1 MTMRDPLPE
10 LDRDMT
16 EASDEQLLR
25 VVGIIDALDRRGP
38 VDGVLTPVRSR
49 LALLRPPRP
58 ITLGRVLILPFE
70 DLLVE
75 PDEVWPGRRCFSR
88 AHLGWLV
95 ERVTGEL
102 GPALR
107 DMLRELA
114 CDRTMLEADA
124 VLDIGKNLW
133 PAAAEIAK
141 RSAGAADRDT
151 ELREQLSGVTPLLD
165 LGATLVPAIW
175 ALPPRPMATL
185 EQSERE
191 RLINLVRRAVGI
203 DEAAAEAVL
212 DVLVARSSS
221 LMVLLAPLRHA
232 NMGVHSS
239 RCHAILTRLV
249 RRRIAEMREV
259 ATRLA
264 GKAATGHAARA
275 PPRFCGSSPISRT
288 WRASGPSRPGTPPRS
303 PRSGSWP
310 APVSVPESR
319 RRWGRRSLDRSRPF
333 ASRTA

>member
-38 VDGVLTPVRSR
+38 VDGILTPVRSR

-141 RSAGAADRDT
+141 RSAGAADRDI

-185 EQSERE
+185 EQSDRE
-191 RLINLVRRAVGI
+191 RLLNLVRRAVGI
-203 DEAAAEAVL
+203 DEAAAEAML
-212 DVLVARSSS
+212 EMLVARSSS
-221 LMVLLAPLRHA
+221 LMVLLAPLRQA

-259 ATRLA
+259 AARLA
-264 GKAATGHAARA
+264 GNGDGARRPSATQVLRLIADLEDL
-275 PPRFCGSSPISRT
+275 
-288 WRASGPSRPGTPPRS
+288 ASK
-303 PRSGSWP
+303 W
-310 APVSVPESR
+310 PVSAGDAAALAEIRQLACTGVGAGIEAAV
-319 RRWGRRSLDRSRPF
+319 GRRSWGRSRRF